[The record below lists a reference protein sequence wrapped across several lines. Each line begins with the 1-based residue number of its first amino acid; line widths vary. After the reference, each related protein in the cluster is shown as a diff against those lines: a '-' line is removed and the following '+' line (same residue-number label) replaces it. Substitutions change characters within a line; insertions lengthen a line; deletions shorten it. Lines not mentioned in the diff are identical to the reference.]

1 MKIIDAKGMLCPKPL
16 ILTKKEI
23 EKKEEKE
30 FTVIVDNETAVE
42 NLKKFSENSKY
53 DFSFE
58 KKSEKE
64 FFVTINVNET
74 CELCEDFVVEE
85 NIVISFSKDFMGNGS
100 EELGRKLVNGFIY
113 TATEYE
119 KLPKTLVF
127 FNSGVKLTTEGSEC
141 IDDLKKLEE
150 KGVKII
156 SCGTCLDFYGVKEKL
171 LVGEISN
178 MYNIYETVYNADK
191 VINI

>member
-113 TATEYE
+113 TSTEYE

>member
-1 MKIIDAKGMLCPKPL
+1 MKIIDAKGMICPKPL
-16 ILTKKEI
+16 IMTKNEI
-23 EKKEEKE
+23 EKKEERE
-30 FTVIVDNETAVE
+30 FNVIVDNETAVE
-42 NLKKFSENSKY
+42 NLKKFAENSKY

-64 FFVTINVNET
+64 FVVSIIVNET
-74 CELCEDFVVEE
+74 CKLCEDFGQEE
-85 NIVISFSKDFMGNGS
+85 NTVICFSKDFMGNGS
-100 EELGRKLVNGFIY
+100 EELGRKLINGFIY
-113 TATEYE
+113 TANEYE
-119 KLPKTLVF
+119 KAPKTLVF

-171 LVGEISN
+171 LVGEVSN
-178 MYNIYETVYNADK
+178 MYNIYETLYKADK